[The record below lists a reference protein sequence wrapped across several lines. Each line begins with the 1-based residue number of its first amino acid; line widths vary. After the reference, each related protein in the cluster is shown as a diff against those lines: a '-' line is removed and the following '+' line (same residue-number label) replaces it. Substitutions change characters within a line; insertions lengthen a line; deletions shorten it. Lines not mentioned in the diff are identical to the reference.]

1 VCAACGWRDVMPH
14 TSALLLSL
22 LPVGYAPSGCVH
34 SLPAVRLAELQV
46 AGQIILITDAES

>member
-1 VCAACGWRDVMPH
+1 MCAACGWRDVMPH

-34 SLPAVRLAELQV
+34 SLPVVRLAELQV